1 MDAECYVEMFRR
13 RERTK
18 VSAMK
23 CSEIMECLEE
33 LSPKS
38 FAESWDNVGLLCGR
52 KEKEVNCI
60 YIALDATGEVI
71 DAAIAANADMLITHH
86 PMIFKPLKQIHS
98 DDFIGNRILKLAEHG
113 IAYYA
118 MHTNFDVM
126 GMADAVADELN
137 LQDRKVLMG
146 TYEDEIAKEGIGRI
160 GALPQT
166 MSLAECAQYVKKS
179 CQIEHVKVFGNPAD
193 TMIMAAV
200 CPGAGKSSI
209 EDAIRQGA
217 DVLITGDIDHH
228 EGIDAVERGLAII
241 DAGHYG
247 LEKIFVP
254 YMLEYCKRKF
264 GNMKVYAE
272 AERNPFWIL

>member
-1 MDAECYVEMFRR
+1 
-13 RERTK
+13 
-18 VSAMK
+18 MK

-38 FAESWDNVGLLCGR
+38 FAEGWDNVGLLCGR
-52 KEKEVNCI
+52 KDKEVRCI
-60 YIALDATGEVI
+60 YIALDATGDVI
-71 DAAIAANADMLITHH
+71 EAAIAAGADMLITHH
-86 PMIFKPLKQIHS
+86 PMIFKPLKQICS
-98 DDFIGNRILKLAEHG
+98 DNFIGNRILKLAEHG

-126 GMADAVADELN
+126 GMADAVADELS
-137 LQDRKVLMG
+137 LLDRKVLSV
-146 TYEDEIAKEGIGRI
+146 TYEDEISKEGIGRI

-166 MSLAECAQYVKKS
+166 MSLAECAQYVKK
-179 CQIEHVKVFGNPAD
+179 CCKIEHVKVFGNPSD
-193 TMIMAAV
+193 TVIMAAV
-200 CPGAGKSSI
+200 CPGSGKSCI
-209 EDAIRQGA
+209 EDAISQGA

-228 EGIDAVERGLAII
+228 EGIDAVERGLSII

-264 GNMKVYAE
+264 PGLNVYAA
-272 AERNPFWIL
+272 AEQNPFWIL